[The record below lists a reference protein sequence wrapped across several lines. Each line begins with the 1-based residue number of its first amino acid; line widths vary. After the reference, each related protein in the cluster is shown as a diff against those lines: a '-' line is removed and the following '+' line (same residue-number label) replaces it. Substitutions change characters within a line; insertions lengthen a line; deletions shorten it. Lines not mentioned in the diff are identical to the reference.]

1 MNEKIKEKIVKTL
14 IIITGIPVLYVCM
27 VPIIAII
34 GNDKLNDFWSKYIN
48 LAFLLVGIFGML
60 MIISMIVFNV
70 DLTSKKSKPIKK
82 ELVFSS
88 YTEFKKSI
96 VDYLFFEGF
105 QVMNTNIKEFKE
117 SELYFRKSKEFLK
130 SKLDFV
136 LFIKLDDLEKDN
148 IDDKILSFLEEKYP
162 EQPANLV
169 TFTTILCVDKVTNSF
184 NNYITTSTKQAFSLI
199 KLYIGISL
207 EDNNLY
213 IVTQKD
219 GPSIDKYRKLKK
231 WFEKALNNCKER

>member
-1 MNEKIKEKIVKTL
+1 MNNKTKEKIVKFL
-14 IIITGIPVLYVCM
+14 IVITGVFALYICM

-34 GNDKLNDFWSKYIN
+34 GNDKLNDFWGKYIN
-48 LAFLLVGIFGML
+48 LVFLLVSIFGTL
-60 MIISMIVFNV
+60 MIITIFIFNV

-82 ELVFSS
+82 ELMFSS

-130 SKLDFV
+130 SKLDIV
-136 LFIKLDDLEKDN
+136 LFIKLDSLEKNN

-184 NNYITTSTKQAFSLI
+184 NNYITTNTKQAFSLI
-199 KLYIGISL
+199 KLYIGVSF
-207 EDNNLY
+207 EDKNLY

-219 GPSIDKYRKLKK
+219 GPSIDKYRKLKNRFIKSLDK
-231 WFEKALNNCKER
+231 WNL

>member
-14 IIITGIPVLYVCM
+14 IIITGIPVLYFCM

-105 QVMNTNIKEFKE
+105 Q
-117 SELYFRKSKEFLK
+117 L
-130 SKLDFV
+130 
-136 LFIKLDDLEKDN
+136 
-148 IDDKILSFLEEKYP
+148 
-162 EQPANLV
+162 
-169 TFTTILCVDKVTNSF
+169 
-184 NNYITTSTKQAFSLI
+184 
-199 KLYIGISL
+199 
-207 EDNNLY
+207 
-213 IVTQKD
+213 
-219 GPSIDKYRKLKK
+219 
-231 WFEKALNNCKER
+231 

>member
-1 MNEKIKEKIVKTL
+1 MNNKLKEKVVKTL
-14 IIITGIPVLYVCM
+14 IIITGIPVLYICV

-34 GNDKLNDFWSKYIN
+34 GNDKLNDIWSKYIN
-48 LAFLLVGIFGML
+48 LAFIFIGIFGIL
-60 MIISMIVFNV
+60 MIISMIIFNV

-82 ELVFSS
+82 ELMFSS

-96 VDYLFFEGF
+96 VDHLFFEGF
-105 QVMNTNIKEFKE
+105 KVMNISIKEFKE
-117 SELYFRKSKEFLK
+117 AELYFRKSKEFLK
-130 SKLDFV
+130 SKLNFV
-136 LFIKLDDLEKDN
+136 LFIKLDSLEKDN
-148 IDDKILSFLEEKYP
+148 IDDKILSFLEEKYS

-169 TFTTILCVDKVTNSF
+169 TFTTILCVDKVTDSF

-199 KLYIGISL
+199 KLYIGVSL

-213 IVTQKD
+213 VVTQKD

-231 WFEKALNNCKER
+231 WFEKVLKKCIER

>member
-1 MNEKIKEKIVKTL
+1 
-14 IIITGIPVLYVCM
+14 M

-34 GNDKLNDFWSKYIN
+34 NNDILNAFFSKYIN
-48 LAFLLVGIFGML
+48 LVLILFGVFGVL
-60 MIISMIVFNV
+60 MIISIFIFNI

-82 ELVFSS
+82 ELMFSS

-105 QVMNTNIKEFKE
+105 QVMNTGIKEFKE
-117 SELYFRKSKEFLK
+117 SELYIRKSKEFLK
-130 SKLDFV
+130 SKLDIV
-136 LFIKLDDLEKDN
+136 LFIKLDSLEKNN

-162 EQPANLV
+162 KQPANLV
-169 TFTTILCVDKVTNSF
+169 NFTTILCVDKNTDAF
-184 NNYITTSTKQAFSLI
+184 NNYITMNTKQAFTLI
-199 KLYIGISL
+199 KLYIGVCI
-207 EDNNLY
+207 EDNKVY

-231 WFEKALNNCKER
+231 WLLNVLDSCKKR